1 MSLSVMAVFIFL
13 ANNSL
18 TAKSR
23 TIEHVDWTTD
33 AILGSVGRL
42 ALISASE
49 VPIYW
54 AIDSPQ
60 GRLMLKGTCFDFDF
74 IDVIDFDF
82 DVLDWVL
89 DFAFSRVFDVLVKVD
104 LFKIIENININ

>member
-1 MSLSVMAVFIFL
+1 
-13 ANNSL
+13 
-18 TAKSR
+18 
-23 TIEHVDWTTD
+23 
-33 AILGSVGRL
+33 
-42 ALISASE
+42 
-49 VPIYW
+49 
-54 AIDSPQ
+54 
-60 GRLMLKGTCFDFDF
+60 MLKGTCFDFDF